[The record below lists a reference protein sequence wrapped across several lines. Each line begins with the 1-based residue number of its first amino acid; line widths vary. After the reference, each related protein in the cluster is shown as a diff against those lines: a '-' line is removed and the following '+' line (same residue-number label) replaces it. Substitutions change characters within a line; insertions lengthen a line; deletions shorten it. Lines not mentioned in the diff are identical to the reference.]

1 MIIMKLGKVIWY
13 SRKLRYGFIKGE
25 DGVDYFVYANSLLM
39 DDKNWLHAGEYVN
52 FEVEE
57 TDSRDNPIAVNVS
70 SLDM

>member
-1 MIIMKLGKVIWY
+1 MKLGKVIWY
-13 SRKLRYGFIKGE
+13 SRKLRYGFIQGE
-25 DGVDYFVYANSLLM
+25 DGVDYFVSANSLLM
-39 DDKNWLHAGEYVN
+39 DDKNWLHAGENVN